1 MGFGEA
7 VKTCLRN
14 YFVFNGRARRSEYWW
29 FYLFTI
35 IVAIVAAIMDG
46 MFVGWENA
54 DEGPVG
60 TVTSL
65 ALLIP
70 SLSAGWRRL
79 HDTGRS
85 GWWIGGGILGAIV
98 FIVLIIVMVGL
109 TGFDDGGSFGLNGS
123 LGVLMIVFLIA
134 FLVYAITILVFLCQD
149 SHPNDNRYGNSPKY
163 NSGASVFD

>member
-1 MGFGEA
+1 MDFGEA
-7 VKTCLRN
+7 VKTCLRK
-14 YFVFNGRARRSEYWW
+14 YFTFSGRARRSEYWW

-35 IVAIVAAIMDG
+35 IVAIVAAVIDG
-46 MFVGWENA
+46 AIVGWGNS

-60 TVTSL
+60 ALTSL

-85 GWWIGGGILGAIV
+85 GWWIGGGILAIV
-98 FIVLIIVMVGL
+98 AFAAILIVASAV
-109 TGFDDGGSFGLNGS
+109 TGFDDGGSFFGNGII
-123 LGVLMIVFLIA
+123 GVLVIVFLIGI
-134 FLVYAITILVFLCQD
+134 LIYAIAMLVFMCQD
-149 SHPNDNRYGNSPKY
+149 SHPSDNKYGASPKY